1 MLMGLTT
8 GLPTPEDVGQCTP
21 RVCLPELC
29 GHPAGVSLAVGGHP
43 GAEETSSCP
52 LGLRAKAS

>member
-1 MLMGLTT
+1 MGLTT
-8 GLPTPEDVGQCTP
+8 GLPIPEDVGQCNP

-43 GAEETSSCP
+43 GAEETSSYL